1 MAAAVWLLAEEPAVH
16 RARMSYTQVRNRDDD
31 EPSTSRSHYETLGV
45 ARDASLADIRKA
57 YRVLALRWH
66 PDKNPGCDRDE
77 VSRKFV
83 EIGAAYEV
91 LSDEQKRAAYDRGG
105 MDLVNRRGGPGGF
118 NSPFDFFRASQMF
131 NENFGEAL
139 ANDWRPGMRVS
150 GTLVRDGKRV
160 TVTINEDGTS
170 DEREEEGV
178 QGAYSYVQRSGAG
191 GSSTMIQINGS
202 PTTRGRSTASG
213 RATARSG
220 RSWPTWWYRRRCS
233 GCQSW
238 GRRFAPARRGS
249 PQWHASAAATRAAA
263 EAKAWGTWCMFKC
276 MCAVS

>member
-202 PTTRGRSTASG
+202 LGQVVADMVVPQAMQRLPVVGPALRTGASWIPTVA
-213 RATARSG
+213 
-220 RSWPTWWYRRRCS
+220 CF
-233 GCQSW
+233 GCCY
-238 GRRFAPARRGS
+238 A
-249 PQWHASAAATRAAA
+249 
-263 EAKAWGTWCMFKC
+263 CC
-276 MCAVS
+276 C